1 MTRTEDRLADALDAV
16 ARTVREDTLRP
27 LTAPGPS
34 HRPRGR
40 PGWLAPVAAAVG
52 VALVVGLAVLAGR
65 ITSGHTVPTV
75 PLPPGVP
82 RYYVETSLTGGRP
95 VVRSTA
101 TGAVTSTVPVP
112 EVAAANASG
121 YALAT
126 ADATGTYFAAASS
139 PADRGERLYRFRLTP
154 TGRVTG
160 FSAVPA
166 GALASRQWAADALA
180 VSPDGPRIA
189 VGMSFAGP
197 PGPCG
202 ARGERACPRARP
214 DYVMAIDLATGARTV
229 WRWGR
234 TPVEHGFS
242 VESLSWTNDDRKLIL
257 LGQWCATV
265 ASNQTCSR
273 GRITQVRAL
282 YPAAGGGSVAGG
294 RGLLYQP
301 SSSSDI
307 VQALISPDGTSVTA
321 VVLRGR
327 VVGNS
332 QISGS
337 VPQDLSVERIS
348 VAEGHAGQ
356 VLGVLYQRRLGDTS
370 EVNGAPD
377 FLALSQDGSGQYFM
391 LNIGLCVGHCTD
403 GANVWIHDGRLVP
416 LAPAD
421 GREADQAW

>member
-1 MTRTEDRLADALDAV
+1 MTRTEDRLADALDAA
-16 ARTVREDTLRP
+16 ARTVPEDSLRP
-27 LTAPGPS
+27 LAAPQ
-34 HRPRGR
+34 HRRRLGQ

-52 VALVVGLAVLAGR
+52 VALVIGLAVLAGR
-65 ITSGHTVPTV
+65 ISAGHTGPAV
-75 PLPPGVP
+75 PLPSGLP
-82 RYYVETSLTGGRP
+82 RYYVETGLTGGRP

-112 EVAAANASG
+112 KAGTVPG

-126 ADATGTYFAAASS
+126 ADGAGTFFVAAF
-139 PADRGERLYRFRLTP
+139 PPGDQGERLYKFRLTRA
-154 TGRVTG
+154 GRVTG
-160 FSAVPA
+160 FSAVPV
-166 GALASRQWAADALA
+166 GKLASRQWAADALA
-180 VSPDGPRIA
+180 VSPDGSRIA

-197 PGPCG
+197 AGPCG
-202 ARGERACPRARP
+202 GPGERACPRGRP
-214 DYVMAIDLATGARTV
+214 DYVMAIDLATGTRTV

-234 TPVEHGFS
+234 SPAEHGFS
-242 VESLSWTNDDRKLIL
+242 VESLSWTGNDRKLVL
-257 LGQWCATV
+257 LGQWCAV
-265 ASNQTCSR
+265 GASTQTCGH
-273 GRITQVRAL
+273 GRMTEVRAL
-282 YPAAGGGSVAGG
+282 YPAAGGGSVADG
-294 RGLLYQP
+294 RGLLYQSASFP
-301 SSSSDI
+301 DI

-332 QISGS
+332 QIGGS

-356 VLGVLYQRRLGDTS
+356 VLGVLYQRHLGDTS

-377 FLALSQDGSGQYFM
+377 FLALGQDASGQYLL

-403 GANVWIHDGRLVP
+403 GANGWIHDGRLVP
-416 LAPAD
+416 LQPAD